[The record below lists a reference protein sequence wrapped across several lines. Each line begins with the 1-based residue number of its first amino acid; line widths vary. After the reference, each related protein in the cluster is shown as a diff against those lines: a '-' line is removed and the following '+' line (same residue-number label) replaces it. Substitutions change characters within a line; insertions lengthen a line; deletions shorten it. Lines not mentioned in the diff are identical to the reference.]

1 MYQRKFAQGLIM
13 CFLEIGFI
21 NFYYFLTLKRLN
33 RSGPIIYGSLLG
45 FPTGWKNRCA
55 QILHFV
61 RTFFHSPQIFKF
73 FTLPM
78 CKKNE
83 IC

>member
-45 FPTGWKNRCA
+45 FPTGWKNRCS
-55 QILHFV
+55 QTLHFACV
-61 RTFFHSPQIFKF
+61 HFFIRRNFLF
-73 FTLPM
+73 FTLP
-78 CKKNE
+78 CVKN
-83 IC
+83 